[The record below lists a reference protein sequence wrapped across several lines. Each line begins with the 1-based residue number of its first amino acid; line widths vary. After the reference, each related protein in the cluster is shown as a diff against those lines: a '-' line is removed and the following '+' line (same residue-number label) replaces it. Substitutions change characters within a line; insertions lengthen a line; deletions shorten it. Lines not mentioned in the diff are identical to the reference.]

1 MLNKYDIVV
10 IGAGPAGTSFVYECR
25 DSGLSILLLDKA
37 IFPRDKI
44 CGDALSADV
53 VNQFFYMS
61 NSLPDEFFKMPEKHP
76 SNGVRFVAPN
86 RRKLDLAYTNTR
98 HKEVEAAGYIAKRK
112 DFDNF
117 LLQRISGLKN
127 VTISLGTTVKEIRK
141 EKNDNVITL
150 DSGKTIKA
158 KMVLG
163 ADGAYSIVEKS
174 FTENKIDKNHY
185 AAGVRC
191 YYKNVTGFKED
202 GSIELHFY
210 KELLPGYLWVFPLPD
225 NQANVGLG
233 ILSSKV
239 KGRNLKK
246 MLPEIIEKIPELKER
261 FKEAKPL
268 ETVKGHGLPL
278 GSKKKSLSGDG
289 FLLLGDAAGLIDP
302 FTGEGIGNAL
312 RSGRFGAKHV
322 MECFRQNRFDGS
334 FNKAYDK
341 LIYQKLWKE
350 MQLSRSIQVLTK
362 YPKIFNYVVN
372 KANKSTS
379 VAKLLTSMLD
389 NIDIKKELVK
399 PSFYF
404 KLFFN

>member
-1 MLNKYDIVV
+1 MKSQYDIIV

-37 IFPRDKI
+37 IFPRDKV

-61 NSLPDEFFKMPEKHP
+61 DSLPNDFFKLCKKHP

-86 RRKLDLAYTNTR
+86 HKKLDLGYTNTR
-98 HKEVEAAGYIAKRK
+98 HKEVEAAGFIAKRK
-112 DFDNF
+112 EFDNF
-117 LLQRISGLKN
+117 LLERVKGLPH
-127 VTISLGTTVKEIRK
+127 VTIKLGTGVSKVFKDGSVNKVELSTGELVE
-141 EKNDNVITL
+141 
-150 DSGKTIKA
+150 S
-158 KMVLG
+158 KMILG

-174 FTENKIDKNHY
+174 LTENKIDKDHY

-210 KELLPGYLWVFPLPD
+210 KELLPGYFWVFPLPD

-239 KGRNLKK
+239 DKRNLKK
-246 MLPEIIEKIPELKER
+246 LLPEIIEEIPELKER
-261 FKEAKPL
+261 FRNAEPL

-278 GSKKKSLSGDG
+278 GSKKKKLSGDG

-322 MECFRQNRFDGS
+322 IECFKQSRFDAG
-334 FNKAYDK
+334 FNQAYDK

-350 MQLSRSIQVLTK
+350 MQLSRSIQLLTK
-362 YPKIFNYVVN
+362 YPRIFNYVVN
-372 KANKSTS
+372 KANKSSS